1 MGGVLRRERRE
12 RDLTLKELAGRSALS
27 VVYLSEIERGKK
39 YPSASVLES
48 LARALQLELPEL
60 LERLA
65 AALRAAPEAAGAAP
79 AHEPARTQTRPRA
92 TVRRTLHLVEREE
105 QVAAEPANLT
115 GTAPV
120 DLDRPDTAVV
130 PPESTH
136 VAPDAASGLR
146 LLAA

>member
-1 MGGVLRRERRE
+1 VIRRERRE
-12 RDLTLKELAGRSALS
+12 RDLTLKDLAGRSALS

-65 AALRAAPEAAGAAP
+65 AALRAAPEAAGATP
-79 AHEPARTQTRPRA
+79 RQEPVRSHTRPRA
-92 TVRRTLHLVEREE
+92 TAPRALRLVEREE
-105 QVAAEPANLT
+105 RVAAEPADLT
-115 GTAPV
+115 GTVPV
-120 DLDRPDTAVV
+120 DIDHPDMAVAV
-130 PPESTH
+130 PESTP
-136 VAPDAASGLR
+136 VAPVPAPGLR